1 MEAPTILVAAGHG
14 GHIAAAVAVADA
26 VRARGGCPVLVVEAG
41 PRGAAAA
48 TRMAPWCRQVVV
60 ADAGFPRSGGPG
72 LWRQRLGVPVRLAR
86 TTSAVVALLT
96 AVKPTAAIVL
106 GGAVCGPLALL
117 ARARGVR
124 VIVHEQ
130 NAVMGVANRGASGVA
145 DVVVGAFRGVGD
157 QRIPVPVRGAFLATT
172 PSPVS
177 TGRSLLVVGGS
188 SGSAAL
194 DDALA
199 DGVGRL
205 VEAGF
210 SGVHVTAGPRPV
222 MAPGWR
228 TTPFIDDMAAALA
241 AADLVVTAAGAV
253 SLAEAGAVRRPC
265 LVLPRHDVAAD
276 HQRANTRAWQGIGA
290 VLPTT
295 ASTLVDDVLA
305 LAGDVP
311 QQQALGAALST
322 WVRAPIDGATW
333 LAAQALP

>member
-1 MEAPTILVAAGHG
+1 
-14 GHIAAAVAVADA
+14 
-26 VRARGGCPVLVVEAG
+26 
-41 PRGAAAA
+41 
-48 TRMAPWCRQVVV
+48 
-60 ADAGFPRSGGPG
+60 
-72 LWRQRLGVPVRLAR
+72 
-86 TTSAVVALLT
+86 
-96 AVKPTAAIVL
+96 
-106 GGAVCGPLALL
+106 
-117 ARARGVR
+117 
-124 VIVHEQ
+124 
-130 NAVMGVANRGASGVA
+130 
-145 DVVVGAFRGVGD
+145 
-157 QRIPVPVRGAFLATT
+157 
-172 PSPVS
+172 
-177 TGRSLLVVGGS
+177 
-188 SGSAAL
+188 
-194 DDALA
+194 
-199 DGVGRL
+199 
-205 VEAGF
+205 
-210 SGVHVTAGPRPV
+210 